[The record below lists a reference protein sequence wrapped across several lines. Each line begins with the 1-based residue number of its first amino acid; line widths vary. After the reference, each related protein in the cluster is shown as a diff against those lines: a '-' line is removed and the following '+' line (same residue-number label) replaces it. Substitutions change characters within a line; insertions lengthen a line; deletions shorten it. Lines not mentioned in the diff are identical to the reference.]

1 MTITPNGITTQLGDQ
16 GLGQQPWWVEQ
27 WMELINGYRFKKRLE
42 RAWEYAR
49 SGNVLSIRFEGRR
62 VHARVQG
69 SGEDPYKVKL
79 WLDVLSDDDWGYVL
93 EALGQKARWSAQL
106 LAGVMPQDIERAF
119 AASGRRLFP
128 FKLQEVRSE
137 CTCPDKINPCK
148 HVSAVYYLMGE
159 RFSEDPFVLFQ
170 LRGRTRAQLLSDLA
184 VQRRALL
191 AKKAKEAKEAAPAD
205 APPQPAAE
213 GSLNPAPAA
222 IRDPNR
228 WWSYGAALDPGL
240 VVITPAMEGDTG
252 LDEAGPL
259 PLAEDG
265 RFPEAA
271 KHFVD
276 HLKAQGA
283 ACSTSAMATAMA
295 AGSNNSDGDASA
307 PASAGS

>member
-1 MTITPNGITTQLGDQ
+1 MTVTPGNHNAITTQLGDQ

-93 EALGQKARWSAQL
+93 EALSHKARWSAQL

-119 AASGRRLFP
+119 AASGKRLFP

-137 CTCPDKINPCK
+137 CSCPDKANPCK
-148 HVSAVYYLMGE
+148 HVSAVFYLMGD

-170 LRGRTRAQLLSDLA
+170 LRGRTRPQLLSDLA
-184 VQRRALL
+184 KRRRQLL
-191 AKKAKEAKEAAPAD
+191 ARAAAGRAAANGPSQPD
-205 APPQPAAE
+205 AG
-213 GSLNPAPAA
+213 GSLKPAHPAIA
-222 IRDPNR
+222 DPNR
-228 WWSYGAALDPGL
+228 WWRYDAALDSNL
-240 VVITPAMEGDTG
+240 VVITPALEGDTG
-252 LDEAGPL
+252 LDAAGPL
-259 PLAEDG
+259 PLAEEP
-265 RFPEAA
+265 RFAGANRLFLEQL
-271 KHFVD
+271 HD
-276 HLKAQGA
+276 QAQQLA
-283 ACSTSAMATAMA
+283 TAAMATAMDN
-295 AGSNNSDGDASA
+295 GTNNDA
-307 PASAGS
+307 